1 MIDEG
6 GQAPVVELAA
16 ITIDCGD
23 PVQMAAFYAAAF
35 AAEVSHA
42 DDTGAWIHIGAD
54 LLVVVRTV
62 ADYRPPTWPDNEVPL
77 QMHFETWADD
87 LDEAE
92 MRLRELGATTP
103 EFQPLRDHGNLVML
117 DPAGHPFCIGTRV

>member
-1 MIDEG
+1 MNEG
-6 GQAPVVELAA
+6 GSAPLVELAA

-23 PVQMAAFYAAAF
+23 PAPMAAFYAAAF

-54 LLVVVRTV
+54 LLVLVRTV
-62 ADYRPPTWPDNEVPL
+62 DDYRPPTWPATDIPL
-77 QMHFETWADD
+77 QMHFEMWVDD
-87 LDEAE
+87 IEEAE
-92 MRLRELGATTP
+92 TRLRELGATTP
-103 EFQPLRDHGNLVML
+103 DFQPLRQHGNLVML